1 MELYTSVCYELS
13 ERLTKRYSTSFSL
26 SSRLFDGSIR
36 PYIYAIYGLVRIADE
51 IVDTYRGGDSL
62 ERLNNLEAEVARA
75 MEAQYS
81 ANPIVHAYARTAR
94 QFAIDSSLLTA
105 FFESM
110 RMDID
115 KKSFTK
121 KQYDEYIYGSA
132 EVIGLM
138 CVRVFVQGEKERY
151 RSLET
156 GARAL
161 GSAYQKVNFLRDMR
175 SDYEERGRI
184 YFPRVDFDSFHDTH
198 KRAIEEDIEADF
210 VVARQAID
218 DLPRVAIKAVR
229 ASYYYYYALFE
240 DLKRADAETIKTNRL
255 RISSPRKIALLAKA
269 VVRS

>member
-26 SSRLFDGSIR
+26 SSRLFDSCIR
-36 PYIYAIYGLVRIADE
+36 RHIYAIYGLVRIADE
-51 IVDTYRGGDSL
+51 IVDTYRGSDSL
-62 ERLNNLEAEVARA
+62 ERLNNLETEVACA
-75 MEAQYS
+75 METQYS
-81 ANPIVHAYARTAR
+81 ANPVVHAYAQTAR
-94 QFAIDSSLLTA
+94 QFAIDSSLLMA

-138 CVRVFVQGEKERY
+138 CARVFVQGEKESY
-151 RSLET
+151 ESLQT

-161 GSAYQKVNFLRDMR
+161 GSAYQKVNFLRDMK
-175 SDYEERGRI
+175 SDYEERGRV
-184 YFPRVDFDSFHDTH
+184 YFPRVDFDSFNEAH

-210 VVARQAID
+210 AVARQAID

-240 DLKRADAETIKTNRL
+240 DLKHADAETIKTRRL
-255 RISSPRKIALLAKA
+255 HVSSARKIALLAKA
-269 VVRS
+269 AV

>member
-1 MELYTSVCYELS
+1 MELYTAVCYELS

-26 SSRLFDGSIR
+26 SSRLFDRSIR
-36 PYIYAIYGLVRIADE
+36 RHIYAIYGLVRIADE
-51 IVDTYRGGDSL
+51 IVDTYRGSDSL

-75 MEAQYS
+75 IEAQYS
-81 ANPIVHAYARTAR
+81 ANPIVHAYAQTAH

-115 KKSFTK
+115 TKSFTK

-138 CVRVFVQGEKERY
+138 CARVFVQGEKKNYE
-151 RSLET
+151 SLQT

-161 GSAYQKVNFLRDMR
+161 GSAYQKVNFLRDMK
-175 SDYEERGRI
+175 SDYEERGRV
-184 YFPRVDFDSFHDTH
+184 YFPHVDFDSFYDTH

-210 VVARQAID
+210 AVARQAID
-218 DLPRVAIKAVR
+218 DLPRVAKKAVR

-240 DLKRADAETIKTNRL
+240 DLKHADAETIKTRRL
-255 RISSPRKIALLAKA
+255 RISSARKIALLAKA
-269 VVRS
+269 AV

>member
-1 MELYTSVCYELS
+1 MELYTAVCYELS

-36 PYIYAIYGLVRIADE
+36 RHIYAIYGLVRIADE
-51 IVDTYRGGDSL
+51 IVDTYRGSDSL
-62 ERLNNLEAEVARA
+62 ERLNNLEVEVARA

-94 QFAIDSSLLTA
+94 QFAIDPSLLTA

-115 KKSFTK
+115 KKLFTK

-138 CVRVFVQGEKERY
+138 CLKVFVQGDTERY
-151 RSLET
+151 VLLET

-161 GSAYQKVNFLRDMR
+161 GR
-175 SDYEERGRI
+175 
-184 YFPRVDFDSFHDTH
+184 
-198 KRAIEEDIEADF
+198 
-210 VVARQAID
+210 
-218 DLPRVAIKAVR
+218 
-229 ASYYYYYALFE
+229 
-240 DLKRADAETIKTNRL
+240 
-255 RISSPRKIALLAKA
+255 
-269 VVRS
+269 

>member
-36 PYIYAIYGLVRIADE
+36 RHIYAIYGLVRIADE
-51 IVDTYRGGDSL
+51 IVDTYRGSDSL

-81 ANPIVHAYARTAR
+81 ANPIVHAYAQTAR
-94 QFAIDSSLLTA
+94 RFAIDSSLLMA

-115 KKSFTK
+115 KQSFTK

-138 CVRVFVQGEKERY
+138 CARVFVQGEKQSYE
-151 RSLET
+151 SLQT

-161 GSAYQKVNFLRDMR
+161 GSAYQKVNFLRDMK
-175 SDYEERGRI
+175 SDYEERGRV
-184 YFPRVDFDSFHDTH
+184 YFPRVDFDSFSETH

-210 VVARQAID
+210 AVARQAID

-240 DLKRADAETIKTNRL
+240 DLKHADAETIKTRRL
-255 RISSPRKIALLAKA
+255 RVSSARKMALLAKA
-269 VVRS
+269 AV

>member
-26 SSRLFDGSIR
+26 SSRLFDRSIR
-36 PYIYAIYGLVRIADE
+36 RHIYAIYGLVRIADE
-51 IVDTYRGGDSL
+51 IVDTYRGSDSL
-62 ERLNNLEAEVARA
+62 ERLNNLEVEVARA

-81 ANPIVHAYARTAR
+81 ANPMVHAYAQTAR

-138 CVRVFVQGEKERY
+138 CLSVFVRGEKERY

-161 GSAYQKVNFLRDMR
+161 GSAYQKVNFLRDMK
-175 SDYEERGRI
+175 SDYEERGRV
-184 YFPRVDFDSFHDTH
+184 YFPHVDFHSFDDTH

-218 DLPRVAIKAVR
+218 ALPRVAIKAVR

-240 DLKRADAETIKTNRL
+240 DLKRADAETIKTSRL

-269 VVRS
+269 AVRS